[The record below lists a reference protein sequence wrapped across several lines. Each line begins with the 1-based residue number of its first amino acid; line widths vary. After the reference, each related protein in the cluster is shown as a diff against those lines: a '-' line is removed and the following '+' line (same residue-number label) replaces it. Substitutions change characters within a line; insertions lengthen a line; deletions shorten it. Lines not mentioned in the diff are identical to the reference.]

1 MKRIKLLLLVLMGLV
16 LSACATVPMGDA
28 AEDAR
33 LKQFPA
39 PPEGMSAV
47 YIYRDTFVNHSLRSV
62 LKIDGAAIG
71 ETVNKVYLYA
81 VIPPG
86 HHVFE
91 TESYMNDLPFNLTT
105 EAGKTYF
112 LKYDLELSLLV
123 SDSNLIEVTASEGKA
138 GVLACQLGKLF

>member
-1 MKRIKLLLLVLMGLV
+1 MKNMRLLIVVFASLWLF
-16 LSACATVPMGDA
+16 ACASVPMADS

-33 LKQFPA
+33 LKQFPR

-47 YIYRDTFVNHSLRSV
+47 YIYRDTFVNNGLRSV
-62 LKIDGAAIG
+62 LKIDGATIG

-91 TESYMNDLPFNLTT
+91 TESYMNDLPFTLNT

-112 LKYDLELSLLV
+112 LKYDLELSLMVTDSKLV
-123 SDSNLIEVTASEGKA
+123 EVSAEEGKA
-138 GVLACQLGKLF
+138 GVKACQLGKLF